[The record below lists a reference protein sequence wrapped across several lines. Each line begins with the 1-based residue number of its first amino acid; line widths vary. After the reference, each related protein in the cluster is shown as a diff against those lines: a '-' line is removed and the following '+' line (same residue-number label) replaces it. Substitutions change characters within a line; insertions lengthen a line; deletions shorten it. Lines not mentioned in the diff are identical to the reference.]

1 MDQQEKNNVIHRVTI
16 SEEGKLIHFLKQW
29 IPNREDARD
38 IVQDVFY
45 NLVLG
50 FEEIRDLDKI
60 SSWLYST
67 ARFKAIDFLR
77 KKKSTP
83 ESELKRPSDTDENET
98 NIFEWLQ
105 EHIPAQQETE
115 MWGEE
120 VYRILEY
127 TLESLPEKQ
136 RDAFV
141 LHELEGIPIAEIARK
156 QKVSVNTVLSRKRYA
171 VIRLKKELQL
181 LYNELND

>member
-1 MDQQEKNNVIHRVTI
+1 MDQQAKNSVIERVTL
-16 SEEGKLIHFLKQW
+16 SEESRLIHFLKQW
-29 IPNREDARD
+29 IPNREDAKD

-50 FEEIRDLDKI
+50 FEEIKDMDKI
-60 SSWLYST
+60 TSWIYST
-67 ARFKAIDFLR
+67 ARFKAIDFIR
-77 KKKSTP
+77 KKKPTLASDLG
-83 ESELKRPSDTDENET
+83 SPSNEEENEYS
-98 NIFEWLQ
+98 IFEWLQ
-105 EHIPAQQETE
+105 EHIPAHQETE
-115 MWGEE
+115 LWQEE

-127 TLESLPEKQ
+127 TLEMLPEEQ
-136 RDAFV
+136 RNAFA
-141 LHELEGIPIAEIARK
+141 LHELEGIPIAEIAKR

>member
-1 MDQQEKNNVIHRVTI
+1 MDQQQKNNLIQRVTI

-60 SSWLYST
+60 SSWMYST
-67 ARFKAIDFLR
+67 ARFKAIDFIR
-77 KKKSTP
+77 KKKPTP
-83 ESELKRPSDTDENET
+83 ESQLTRPSETDENET
-98 NIFEWLQ
+98 GIFEWLL
-105 EHIPAQQETE
+105 EHVPAHQETE
-115 MWGEE
+115 MWQEE
-120 VYRILEY
+120 VYRVLEY
-127 TLESLPEKQ
+127 TLESLPEEQ
-136 RDAFV
+136 REAFA
-141 LHELEGIPIAEIARK
+141 LHELEGMSINEIAEK
-156 QKVSVNTVLSRKRYA
+156 QQVSVNTVLSRKRYA
-171 VIRLKKELQL
+171 VARLKKELQV

>member
-1 MDQQEKNNVIHRVTI
+1 MDQQEKNIVIQRVTI

-77 KKKSTP
+77 KKRPTP
-83 ESELKRPSDTDENET
+83 ESELARPSDMDENET
-98 NIFEWLQ
+98 GIFEWLQ
-105 EHIPAQQETE
+105 EHIPPHQETE
-115 MWGEE
+115 MWQEE
-120 VYRILEY
+120 VYRIVEY
-127 TLESLPEKQ
+127 TLGTLPKEQ
-136 RDAFV
+136 RDAFA

-171 VIRLKKELQL
+171 VVRLKKELQL